1 MQQVSAK
8 REFALSG
15 RCRNLS
21 AVAPSLA
28 LIVNPE
34 VAGFPAQKL
43 PRRLERDG
51 THIREEQLFVIAR
64 EHFDCLF
71 QREPLH
77 SLDVIHR
84 LAHRTTAGSHMPK
97 LYDLGP
103 PIYRIEHG
111 AKKTVDRNLVSGF
124 LQHLSFGASKRAL
137 TWIELSLWQHPRLV
151 PSQSHD
157 CDARPGAFA

>member
-103 PIYRIEHG
+103 PIYRIENG
-111 AKKTVDRNLVSGF
+111 TKKPLVRYIRYD
-124 LQHLSFGASKRAL
+124 LLTDLSFSA
-137 TWIELSLWQHPRLV
+137 
-151 PSQSHD
+151 
-157 CDARPGAFA
+157 